1 MDKFGLVEQ
10 FPEVRFIKT
19 ETITFPGA
27 ARNIGASN
35 ASGKFLL
42 FIDSDCIAKPKWLET
57 HLQFHHEAHYPLLLG
72 GGVTFP
78 NTNYLTLADNVS
90 SFHEYMIH
98 LPPREMELL
107 PSINLSLPKAI
118 WQELG
123 GFINT
128 PSGEDIDFA
137 FRARLNKVDLA
148 FNPIAIVEHHPDRST
163 FKQICAHSYKFG
175 KNSIKAKPEY
185 WNSLKFPR
193 PLRIWWIALLT
204 APLQSIYIIF
214 KIIFVERLPLRY
226 WHTLPIIFI
235 LKIAW
240 VLGFV
245 QTLQLN
251 NLLN

>member
-19 ETITFPGA
+19 ETATFPGA

-35 ASGKFLL
+35 ASGEFLL

-57 HLQFHHEAHYPLLLG
+57 HLQSHYEVHHPLLLG

-78 NTNYLTLADNVS
+78 STNYLTLSDNVS

-98 LPPREMELL
+98 LPPREMKLL
-107 PSINLSLPKAI
+107 PSLNLSLPKVI

-128 PSGEDIDFA
+128 QSGEDIDFA
-137 FRARLNKVDLA
+137 FRARLNKIDLF
-148 FNPIAIVEHHPDRST
+148 FNPAATIEHLPSRNT
-163 FKQICAHSYKFG
+163 FKQICAHSYRFG
-175 KNSIKAKPEY
+175 TNSIKANPKY
-185 WNSLKFPR
+185 WNDLKFPR
-193 PLRIWWIALLT
+193 PLRLWWIALLT
-204 APLQSIYIIF
+204 APLQSIYIGL
-214 KIIFVERLPLRY
+214 KMIFVERLPVKY
-226 WHTLPIIFI
+226 WHTLPVIFI

-245 QTLQLN
+245 KTLHFIK
-251 NLLN
+251 